1 MIIDTFMFDKDFA
14 ALKIRLA
21 ELYDTV
27 DVFIISESSYSH
39 SGIAKPLNLS
49 ENFAQFSKYAD
60 KIIIL
65 ADTRKHLTKN
75 ARIREQIQRN
85 NITKQIKKMDLKSGD
100 LIIHSDCD
108 EIPRASVIKSLINKD
123 TNAILQL
130 NNYANYLNL
139 SDGVWERCRVISFKY
154 FKSIQALRQDIFI
167 RSAYDSRRIR
177 WPFLWIPDFFTTRRF
192 YLNSFPKFV
201 RFPFLEVINNAGW
214 HFNNLF
220 PSSII
225 ITKITNSSHI
235 EWNTNKVRS
244 NAIENYSQG
253 KDIYTGKKLKIEKID
268 ESYPE
273 CIFKDVHEWKNY
285 IFKIN

>member
-27 DVFIISESSYSH
+27 DLFIISESSYSH
-39 SGIAKPLNLS
+39 SGIVKPLNLT
-49 ENFAQFSKYAD
+49 ENLLLFSKYID
-60 KIIIL
+60 KILIL
-65 ADTRKHLTKN
+65 TDTRKHLTKN
-75 ARIREQIQRN
+75 PRIREQIQRN
-85 NITKQIKKMDLKSGD
+85 IITKQIKKMEFKSGD

-108 EIPRASVIKSLINKD
+108 EIPRASVIQSLTSKD
-123 TNAILQL
+123 TNAVLQF

-139 SDGVWERCRVISFKY
+139 SDGIWERCRVISFKN
-154 FKSIQALRQDIFI
+154 FNSIQALRQDIFI

-192 YLNSFPKFV
+192 YLNFFPKFIS
-201 RFPFLEVINNAGW
+201 FPNLEVIFNAGW

-220 PSSII
+220 PPSVI
-225 ITKITNSSHI
+225 ITKITNSSHV
-235 EWNTNKVRS
+235 EWNTHKVRS
-244 NAIENYSQG
+244 SAMENYSQG
-253 KDIYTGKKLKIEKID
+253 RDIYTGKKFKLENID

-273 CIFKDVHEWKNY
+273 CVFTNIQEWQDFIFKMD
-285 IFKIN
+285 